1 MIDYKL
7 KDLSLSERE
16 DCSNQFINLRNW
28 FTQTLSWMRYGL
40 TELKGVEITKD
51 NFDGEII
58 KLSDDEITD
67 ISADIRERTQF
78 PNKKKS

>member
-16 DCSNQFINLRNW
+16 DCSNQIMNLRNF
-28 FTQTLSWMRYGL
+28 FTQTLSWMRCGL
-40 TELKGVEITKD
+40 TELKGVKITKD
-51 NFDGEII
+51 NFDNEII